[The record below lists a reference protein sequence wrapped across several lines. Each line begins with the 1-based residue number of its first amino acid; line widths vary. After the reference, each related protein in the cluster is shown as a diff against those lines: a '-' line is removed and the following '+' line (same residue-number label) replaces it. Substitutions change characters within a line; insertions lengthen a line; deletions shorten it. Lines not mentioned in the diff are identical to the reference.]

1 MIIDAAM
8 AEGVE
13 AVMRV
18 DVAHA
23 AAQVQKAC
31 IDALPGSQGWL
42 LQIDPLLRVYANEAA
57 WAGALALL
65 RTRAA

>member
-13 AVMRV
+13 AVMRG

-23 AAQVQKAC
+23 AAPVQQAC
-31 IDALPGSQGWL
+31 IDAPPGSQGWL
-42 LQIDPLLRVYANEAA
+42 LPIDPLLRVHTNEAA